1 MKSKLFK
8 NSERRITKAFTK
20 KKTLWILQAGQ
31 KFFFYEIILILKS
44 CSHAISLLFLN

>member
-20 KKTLWILQAGQ
+20 KKVVDFTSWTEI
-31 KFFFYEIILILKS
+31 FFYEIILILKS